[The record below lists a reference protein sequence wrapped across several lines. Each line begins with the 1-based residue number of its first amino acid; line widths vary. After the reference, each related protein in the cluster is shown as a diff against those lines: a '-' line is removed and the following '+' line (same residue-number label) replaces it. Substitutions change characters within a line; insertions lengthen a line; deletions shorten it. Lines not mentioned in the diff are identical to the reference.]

1 MSAIWNSSRRFDLK
15 AAEWD
20 ENPRRTALAES
31 VAKAVIETAR
41 PSASMRAM
49 EFGCGTGLLTLALA
63 PHLGRL
69 TAIDTSAEML
79 GVLQKKIETL
89 GIRTVETRCA
99 DLLQTSNADLGV
111 DEIDFICSSMTLHH
125 IADTQALLNRLAGLL
140 RKGGTVAI
148 ADLDLEDGFFH
159 DDETEEVHPGFERS
173 RLQAMLEK
181 AGFGPV
187 SFRTACEVSKTNR
200 AGETKTYPIFLA
212 TAVKL

>member
-125 IADTQALLNRLAGLL
+125 IADTKALLERLSGFL
-140 RKGGTVAI
+140 RTGGIVAI
-148 ADLDLEDGFFH
+148 ADLDPEDGFFH
-159 DDETEEVHPGFERS
+159 DDDAEEVHPGFERS
-173 RLQAMLEK
+173 QLHSILEN
-181 AGFGPV
+181 AGFGKIA
-187 SFRTACEVSKTNR
+187 FKTAYEVHKTNR
-200 AGETKTYPIFLA
+200 SGILKTYPIFLV